1 MSAPFSWSSLDRETR
16 RVLDANEA
24 TVRQYGWSHDELL
37 TMSSNDFYPPEDLP
51 DVLAK
56 RERFM
61 ADPNRV
67 VPPLRHRKK
76 DGTIID
82 VEQTILPI
90 DYDGRPALLVTAN
103 DVTERNRA
111 MRELRELEQ
120 KYQALVET
128 LPVGVLETTTD
139 GRIVT
144 ANLAWRRM
152 FGFGDDEDLSKV
164 NVRDLYANPDDRGAV
179 VQLVQAEGAIPA
191 AESVFRRRDG
201 TIFPVERYLTAQRR
215 ATRPA
220 WSRPCAAS

>member
-1 MSAPFSWSSLDRETR
+1 
-16 RVLDANEA
+16 
-24 TVRQYGWSHDELL
+24 
-37 TMSSNDFYPPEDLP
+37 MSSNDFYPPEDLP

-61 ADPNRV
+61 AEANPV

-111 MRELRELEQ
+111 MRELSESEQ

-128 LPVGVLETTTD
+128 LPVGVLEP
-139 GRIVT
+139 RP
-144 ANLAWRRM
+144 M
-152 FGFGDDEDLSKV
+152 
-164 NVRDLYANPDDRGAV
+164 
-179 VQLVQAEGAIPA
+179 A
-191 AESVFRRRDG
+191 A
-201 TIFPVERYLTAQRR
+201 L
-215 ATRPA
+215 
-220 WSRPCAAS
+220 